1 MKTFS
6 IKIDKCETLRS
17 LANQIDDDMMTLLL
31 TRDELNFVYKNN
43 EIYLQLKY
51 DIISRSGIGDTEF
64 VILRIDKK
72 DFLAVLC
79 EGVITF
85 LVDHDKVTIEF
96 YGNKNEVNYSLSLP
110 FQEDLLS
117 KYVDYLELFHN
128 CTDYPKINLVPAG
141 DILRIAR
148 YIGLSV
154 SSDNNYMSINN
165 NKNLVIYKQI
175 ENPDFTANHK
185 YLNLIRNVSGK
196 AYAVKNYVV
205 YRSENLCI
213 AITRQ
218 VHVSQ
223 FSGSDNIAEF
233 NKRTKPLLR
242 VKFKCNNLSVITKKL
257 KVNEGDLYLD
267 LNEGR
272 LEFLAGRNKVF
283 ATPIEVKKLKNY
295 KELAEQKT
303 AKLDF
308 DAESFF
314 SNFDDN
320 NLGLTL
326 AEEKKPTYPKIKIPS
341 DVVRGVFNALNYD
354 DYIDLAVKRDYYIIK
369 IETLSI
375 IFGRENKSDELL

>member
-314 SNFDDN
+314 ANFDDN
-320 NLGLTL
+320 DLGLTL

-369 IETLSI
+369 IETLNV

>member
-85 LVDHDKVTIEF
+85 LVDHDIVTIEF

-242 VKFKCNNLSVITKKL
+242 VKFRCNNLSVITKKL

-314 SNFDDN
+314 SNFDDDD
-320 NLGLTL
+320 LGLTL

>member
-17 LANQIDDDMMTLLL
+17 LANQIDDNMMTLLL

-51 DIISRSGIGDTEF
+51 DIISRSGISDTEF

-85 LVDHDKVTIEF
+85 LVEHDKVTIEF
-96 YGNKNEVNYSLSLP
+96 YGNKNEMNYSLSLP

-117 KYVDYLELFHN
+117 KYVGYLELFHN
-128 CTDYPKINLVPAG
+128 CTDYPKVNLVPAG

-196 AYAVKNYVV
+196 AYAVKNYIV

-242 VKFKCNNLSVITKKL
+242 VKFRCNNLSVITKKL

-272 LEFLAGRNKVF
+272 LEFLAGKNKVF
-283 ATPIEVKKLKNY
+283 ATPIEVRKLKNY

-314 SNFDDN
+314 ANFDDN
-320 NLGLTL
+320 DLGLTL

-341 DVVRGVFNALNYD
+341 DVVRGVFNALNYE

-369 IETLSI
+369 IESLNI

>member
-223 FSGSDNIAEF
+223 FSGQ
-233 NKRTKPLLR
+233 
-242 VKFKCNNLSVITKKL
+242 IT
-257 KVNEGDLYLD
+257 
-267 LNEGR
+267 
-272 LEFLAGRNKVF
+272 
-283 ATPIEVKKLKNY
+283 
-295 KELAEQKT
+295 
-303 AKLDF
+303 
-308 DAESFF
+308 
-314 SNFDDN
+314 
-320 NLGLTL
+320 
-326 AEEKKPTYPKIKIPS
+326 
-341 DVVRGVFNALNYD
+341 
-354 DYIDLAVKRDYYIIK
+354 
-369 IETLSI
+369 
-375 IFGRENKSDELL
+375 

>member
-85 LVDHDKVTIEF
+85 LVDHDRVTIEF

-117 KYVDYLELFHN
+117 KYIDYLELFHN
-128 CTDYPKINLVPAG
+128 CTDYPKVNLVPAG

-196 AYAVKNYVV
+196 AYAVKNYIV
-205 YRSENLCI
+205 YRSEKLCI

-242 VKFKCNNLSVITKKL
+242 VKFRCNNLSVITKKL

-320 NLGLTL
+320 DMGLTL
-326 AEEKKPTYPKIKIPS
+326 AEEKKLTYPKIKIPG
-341 DVVRGVFNALNYD
+341 DIVRGVFSALNYE
-354 DYIDLAVKRDYYIIK
+354 DYIDLAVKRDYYIIR
-369 IETLSI
+369 IETLNI